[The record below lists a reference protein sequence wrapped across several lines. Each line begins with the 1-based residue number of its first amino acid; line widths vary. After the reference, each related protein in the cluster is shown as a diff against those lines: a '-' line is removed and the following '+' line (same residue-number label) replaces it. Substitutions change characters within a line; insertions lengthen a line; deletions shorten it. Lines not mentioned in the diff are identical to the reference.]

1 MSAGSPGRSEAFPRQ
16 ELPAPLPLSRA
27 PAAAWEGAPGRP
39 SEGASACAQRGL
51 AYRVPE
57 RELPLT
63 HPAEAGAE

>member
-1 MSAGSPGRSEAFPRQ
+1 MLPAPRARSEAVPRR
-16 ELPAPLPLSRA
+16 ELTAPLPPSWARA
-27 PAAAWEGAPGRP
+27 TAWEGAPGGP
-39 SEGASACAQRGL
+39 NEGARARAQRGL